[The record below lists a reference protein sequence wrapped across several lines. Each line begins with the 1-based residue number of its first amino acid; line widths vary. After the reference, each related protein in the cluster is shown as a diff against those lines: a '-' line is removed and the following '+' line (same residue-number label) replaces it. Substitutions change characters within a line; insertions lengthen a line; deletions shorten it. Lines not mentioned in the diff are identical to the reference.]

1 MPVSGGPMPVSA
13 MWKEDSLESFG
24 NSFCEDQPQRRPK
37 IAFGVLL
44 QAETLGCLLQN
55 AYSMVEISQMLFH
68 CEIIE

>member
-37 IAFGVLL
+37 IFRPSVCLL
-44 QAETLGCLLQN
+44 QAETF
-55 AYSMVEISQMLFH
+55 A
-68 CEIIE
+68 